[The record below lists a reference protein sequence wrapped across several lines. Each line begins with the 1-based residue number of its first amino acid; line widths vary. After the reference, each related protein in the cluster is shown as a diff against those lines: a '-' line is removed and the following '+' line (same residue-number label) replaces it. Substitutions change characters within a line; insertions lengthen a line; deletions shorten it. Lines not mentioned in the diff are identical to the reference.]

1 MDKLQNHPAD
11 ELLTA
16 YAAASLPL
24 SQALCISVHLEHCS
38 ECTQNLHRL
47 NQLGSELMLNLRPAP
62 SSPDLRNKLLDL
74 IDQVSIDQTS
84 IGEASNTAVSSHTN
98 ANNQLLPRCLHQFIK
113 TGYKDISWKRLS
125 RDIQSYELCRD
136 QNNAKVELLRL
147 KPGGTSGTHTHMGD
161 EYTVILEGSFSD
173 ESGLYH
179 QGDFLV
185 RDSRHQHTPVATNDR
200 ECICLAVTEAPI
212 QLTGFFGRLLNPLI
226 RRSYA

>member
-1 MDKLQNHPAD
+1 MDTLQNHPAG
-11 ELLTA
+11 ELLAA

-47 NQLGSELMLNLRPAP
+47 NQLGSELMLKAQPAP
-62 SSPDLRNKLLDL
+62 PSPDLKHKLLDL
-74 IDQVSIDQTS
+74 IGQNSIDEVT
-84 IGEASNTAVSSHTN
+84 NRVFSSHTN
-98 ANNQLLPRCLHQFIK
+98 ANNRSLPRCLHQFIQ
-113 TGYKDISWKRLS
+113 TGYKDVLWKRLS
-125 RDIQSYELCRD
+125 SDIHSYELCRD
-136 QNNAKVELLRL
+136 QNNAKVELLRIQ
-147 KPGGTSGTHTHMGD
+147 PGGTSGTHTHMGD

-185 RDSRHQHTPVATNDR
+185 RDSRHQHTPVATNDK